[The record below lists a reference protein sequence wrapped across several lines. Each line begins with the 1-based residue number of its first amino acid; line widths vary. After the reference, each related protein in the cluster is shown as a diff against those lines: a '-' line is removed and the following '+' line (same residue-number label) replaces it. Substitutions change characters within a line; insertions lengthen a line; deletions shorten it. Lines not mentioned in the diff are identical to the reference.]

1 MDESSGSLMDTLDL
15 HVPIIP
21 DQHASLASMTPVLA
35 VNPKALIQNV
45 NVWNQETVSSTSS
58 NTLRP
63 SFLSP
68 RDHYEST
75 GTSHDE
81 HQPLGS
87 DDARPEPLSR
97 KGHAKSRMGCY
108 SCKKRR
114 IKVHLTPI
122 HKTEDLWC
130 ILVSRESSSMHP
142 MY

>member
-15 HVPIIP
+15 HVPDIP

-35 VNPKALIQNV
+35 VNPKAFVQNV
-45 NVWNQETVSSTSS
+45 NVWNQETVSSAFS
-58 NTLRP
+58 NTLT
-63 SFLSP
+63 SGFLSL
-68 RDHYEST
+68 RNHYQST

-87 DDARPEPLSR
+87 DDARPESLQR
-97 KGHAKSRMGCY
+97 KGHTKSRSGCY

-122 HKTEDLWC
+122 HKTEDLRS
-130 ILVSRESSSMHP
+130 IIVSRESSNMHSV
-142 MY
+142 Y

>member
-15 HVPIIP
+15 HVPSIP
-21 DQHASLASMTPVLA
+21 DHHESLASMIPVLA
-35 VNPKALIQNV
+35 VNPKAFIQNV
-45 NVWNQETVSSTSS
+45 NVWNQETVSSAS

-63 SFLSP
+63 SFL
-68 RDHYEST
+68 RARNHYEST

-87 DDARPEPLSR
+87 DDARPEPLLR
-97 KGHAKSRMGCY
+97 KCHTKSRTGCY
-108 SCKKRR
+108 NCKKRR

-122 HKTEDLWC
+122 HKTEDLRC
-130 ILVSRESSSMHP
+130 IIVSGESSSMQS